1 MFEKDLPGHKTAEF
15 NATSEV
21 GQLPLET
28 CDTINNA
35 WGYNKDD
42 KHFKSTVQLIQYL
55 ARAAGYNAN
64 FLLNIGPMPSGKIQ
78 PEFVE
83 RLEGIGRWVEH
94 NGESIYGTRGGP
106 LTPTSWGATTQRE
119 GKIYIHVMDYAGDL
133 LALSKLPQVQSAK
146 VLSSG
151 AAVEVTGIQGGIV
164 LHLPETRDD
173 ADTVI
178 VLDTAR

>member
-28 CDTINNA
+28 CDTISNA

-42 KHFKSTVQLIQYL
+42 THYKSTTQLIRYV

-64 FLLNIGPMPSGKIQ
+64 FLLNIGPMPSGGIQ

-83 RLEGIGRWVEH
+83 RLRGVGQWLDR

-106 LTPTSWGATTQRE
+106 IGPTSWGATTRRS
-119 GKIYIHVMDYAGDL
+119 GKIYVHVMDYDGDL
-133 LALSKLPQVQSAK
+133 LALAKLPAVKSAK
-146 VLSSG
+146 ALVSG
-151 AAVEVTGIQGGIV
+151 APVAVSHVKGGIV
-164 LHLPETRDD
+164 LHLPQARDE

-178 VLDTAR
+178 VLETGK